1 MKAHFDFKITYEHKD
16 EFTAIFNTDIKSFKD
31 IGLSAR
37 ENTYFTTMK
46 MSTYLIAVLISS
58 FHTEAKGVSDKG
70 VGVRILGRQDWKDQT
85 DFALSEAM
93 SIVDSFS

>member
-1 MKAHFDFKITYEHKD
+1 
-16 EFTAIFNTDIKSFKD
+16 
-31 IGLSAR
+31 
-37 ENTYFTTMK
+37 MK

-85 DFALSEAM
+85 DFALIEAM